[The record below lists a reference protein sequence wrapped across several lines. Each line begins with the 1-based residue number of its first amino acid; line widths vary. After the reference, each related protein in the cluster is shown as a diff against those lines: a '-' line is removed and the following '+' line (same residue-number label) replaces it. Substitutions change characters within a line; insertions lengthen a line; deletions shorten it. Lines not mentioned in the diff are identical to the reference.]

1 MRLLKWSDLPEEFRN
16 DQVREYYDILKRKKV
31 SLIFKRIFDIVV
43 SALLIIVFSPI
54 LLIISVAIKLDSK
67 GPVFFRQIRIT
78 QYNREF
84 RIFKFRTMFVNDG
97 SGVQVT
103 VKGDK
108 RITRIGKFLRRFRL
122 DETPQLFDVFRGK
135 MTFVGTRPEVAKYV
149 KRYTPEMMATLLL
162 PAGITSMAA
171 ICFKDEDSILLEST
185 DIEDT
190 YINSVLPK
198 KMYYNL
204 KSIKKFGFFEEIKIM
219 IMTIR
224 AVLGEDYTDNYAV
237 AVTDKLEENTVAA
250 FK

>member
-78 QYNREF
+78 QYNRE
-84 RIFKFRTMFVNDG
+84 FRTMFVNDG